1 MLQDTVA
8 KATFRDL
15 REEDKHSRFAKT
27 HKEVVRP
34 WLLGAQWRI
43 MGYQERR
50 NSQGGYLVVSVS
62 EEAFADCAT
71 N

>member
-1 MLQDTVA
+1 
-8 KATFRDL
+8 
-15 REEDKHSRFAKT
+15 
-27 HKEVVRP
+27 
-34 WLLGAQWRI
+34 

-62 EEAFADCAT
+62 KEAFADRAS